1 MKHCLNFGAGPNQ
14 LPPPWQNLNAA
25 HDIRKPLRFE
35 SESTSRILA
44 EHVIEHVP
52 FLSGHS
58 FLMECCRILVPGG
71 VLRLAFP
78 DVGRMLAMG
87 VEQTEGTHYFDF
99 SGRAAH
105 FAGLLAEHPDGPELL
120 KVRSPSSN
128 PVRNA
133 VTALLVG
140 WNHESAWTEF
150 SAAAVLLTV
159 GFSRVL
165 GRKYGVGE
173 LGDCDGHHKAV
184 GEEFAKATTTILE
197 AYK

>member
-14 LPPPWQNLNAA
+14 LPPPWQNLNAE

-52 FLSGHS
+52 FLSGYS
-58 FLMECCRILVPGG
+58 FLLECRRILVPGG

-78 DVGRMLAMG
+78 DVGRMVAMG
-87 VEQTEGTHYFDF
+87 VDQQERTHYFVLGKVAEAF
-99 SGRAAH
+99 SEV
-105 FAGLLAEHPDGPELL
+105 LAEHPDAGELL
-120 KVRSPSSN
+120 RAEGSPERCAVRS
-128 PVRNA
+128 
-133 VTALLVG
+133 LLVG
-140 WNHESAWTEF
+140 WHHESAWTEF

-173 LGDCDGHHKAV
+173 LGEFDGHHKAV
-184 GEEFAKATTTILE
+184 GEEFAKLTTTVLE